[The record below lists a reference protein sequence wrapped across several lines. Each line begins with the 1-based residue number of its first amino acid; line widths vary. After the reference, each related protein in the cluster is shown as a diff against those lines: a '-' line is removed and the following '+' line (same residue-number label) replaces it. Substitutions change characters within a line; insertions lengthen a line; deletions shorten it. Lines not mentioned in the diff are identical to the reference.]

1 MEARCPVD
9 NRSGVA
15 DFEPMFKPTADPETL
30 KQRASIINSIREF
43 FSSRD
48 FVEVET
54 PALSH
59 DVVVDRYLDP
69 IPVDQ
74 VAVTMRDSDRDRTMW
89 LQTSPE
95 FGMKRLVA
103 AGMER
108 IFQITHAFRA
118 GEIGRLHNP
127 EFTMLEW
134 YRVGDSQATAIEFL
148 GELARATLPIAHV
161 DRVTYGEAFLAHA
174 GLDPFQSD
182 VDEFASVCRQQG
194 LDIELF
200 LNEQDL
206 DFWRNLVLTHI
217 VEPKLGRDAPVVV
230 YDWPASQSA
239 LAVVRNE
246 VPAVAERFELFYR
259 GIELANGYHEL
270 LDPDE
275 LCRRNRHNNELRQL
289 DGKRPLPESSRLLK
303 AMEAGLPDCCGVALG
318 IDRLVMLALGKNSL
332 AEIMAFPFER
342 A

>member
-1 MEARCPVD
+1 
-9 NRSGVA
+9 
-15 DFEPMFKPTADPETL
+15 MFQPTADPETL
-30 KQRASIINSIREF
+30 KQRASIIQSIRDF
-43 FSSRD
+43 FCSRD

-54 PALSH
+54 PILSH
-59 DVVVDRYLDP
+59 DIVVDRYLDP
-69 IPVDQ
+69 IPVNLD
-74 VAVTMRDSDRDRTMW
+74 VVTARDSDRGHSMW

-108 IFQITHAFRA
+108 IFQITRAFRA

-134 YRVGDSQATAIEFL
+134 YRVGDSQTTAMEFL
-148 GELARATLPIAHV
+148 GELAVATLPAERV
-161 DRVTYGEAFLAHA
+161 DRRSYREAFEEHA
-174 GLDPFQSD
+174 GLDPFECD
-182 VDEFASVCRQQG
+182 VADFADACRQHG
-194 LDIELF
+194 LDIDVF
-200 LNEQDL
+200 SNEQDL
-206 DFWRNLVLTHI
+206 DFWRNLLLTHI
-217 VEPKLGRDAPVVV
+217 IEPGLGREHPVIV

-270 LDPDE
+270 RDPDE
-275 LCRRNRHNNELRQL
+275 LCRRNRHNNEMRLL
-289 DGKRPLPESSRLLK
+289 DGKRPLPETSRLLE
-303 AMEAGLPDCCGVALG
+303 AMEAGLPDCSGVALG
-318 IDRLVMLALGKNSL
+318 VDRLVMLALGKSAL
-332 AEIMAFPFER
+332 AEVMAFPFER